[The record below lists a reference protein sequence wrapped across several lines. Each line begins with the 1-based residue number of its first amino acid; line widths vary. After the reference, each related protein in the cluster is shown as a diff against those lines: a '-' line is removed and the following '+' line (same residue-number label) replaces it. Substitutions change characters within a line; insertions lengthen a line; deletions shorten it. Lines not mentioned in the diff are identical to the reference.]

1 MSFTAPI
8 PVAIIGAGPAGLMAA
23 QRLLQAGVPVHL
35 FEAMPTVA
43 RKFLYAG
50 KSGMNITHAE
60 ATEQFLT
67 RYQPQAPALLESLRA
82 FNNVDVRQWV
92 HDLGIETFV
101 GSSQRVFPTGM
112 KAAPLLRA
120 WLHQLKSQGLVLHTR
135 HYWTGWNSQQ
145 ALCFDTPEGTVR
157 VQAKSTILALGGG
170 SWAKLGSDARW
181 LPVLAQREIPL
192 APLKPANCGFLYA
205 WPSSFITQF
214 AGVPVKSIQISVAD
228 PTGGEARK
236 RGDLM
241 ISQQGIEGGLIYG
254 LSALIRDQILD
265 QGQCTVMLDLSPDRS
280 EAQLKEA
287 LSQRKGKSM
296 TQQLNALKLGGI
308 KGALLRLFTDKACYQ
323 DPVQLARYIKQLPL
337 ILTQTTPMAEAI
349 STAGGVR
356 FDALDQALM
365 SQQYP
370 GLFFAGEMLDWEA
383 PTGGYLLTACLAT
396 GAKAGEGALRYLQ
409 RGDQ

>member
-1 MSFTAPI
+1 MSFSAPI

-23 QRLLQAGVPVHL
+23 QRLLQAGIAVHL

-67 RYQPQAPALLESLRA
+67 RYQPQAPALLESLHA

-120 WLHQLKSQGLVLHTR
+120 WLHQLKNQGLVLHTR
-135 HYWTGWNSQQ
+135 HYWTGWDANQQ
-145 ALCFDTPEGTVR
+145 LCFDTPEGQICVEA
-157 VQAKSTILALGGG
+157 QSTILALGGG

-181 LPVLAQREIPL
+181 VPLLTQRQIRLA
-192 APLKPANCGFLYA
+192 ALKPANCGFLYP
-205 WPSSFITQF
+205 WSQVFIEQF
-214 AGVPVKSIQISVAD
+214 AGVPIKSIQISVTNAE
-228 PTGGEARK
+228 GESQYK

-241 ISQQGIEGGLIYG
+241 VSQQGIEGGLIYG
-254 LSALIRDQILD
+254 LSALIRDQILSH
-265 QGQCTVMLDLSPDRS
+265 GQCTLMLDLSPDRS
-280 EAQLKEA
+280 EAQLKEK
-287 LSQRKGKSM
+287 LSQRKGKSI
-296 TQQLNALKLGGI
+296 TQQLNTLKLGGI
-308 KGALLRLFTDKACYQ
+308 KSALLRLLTDKHCFQ
-323 DPVQLARYIKQLPL
+323 DPAQLAYKIKHLPL
-337 ILTQTTPMAEAI
+337 VLTETTPISEAI
-349 STAGGVR
+349 STAGGVC
-356 FDALDQALM
+356 FEVLDPYLM
-365 SQQYP
+365 STQHN

-396 GAKAGEGALRYLQ
+396 GLRAGEGVLRYLQ
-409 RGDQ
+409 QK